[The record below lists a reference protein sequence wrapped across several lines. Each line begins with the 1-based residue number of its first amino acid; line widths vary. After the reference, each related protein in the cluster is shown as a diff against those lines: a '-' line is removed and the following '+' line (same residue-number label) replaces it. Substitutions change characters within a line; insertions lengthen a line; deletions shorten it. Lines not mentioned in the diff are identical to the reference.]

1 MTGITVNLY
10 LDDGDGV
17 FEPGSGDVLV
27 RATASDST
35 GGYFFAN
42 LDPGTYWA
50 QTAHPMN
57 YSTTSPNPVGPIE
70 LSAGEFEKADFGL
83 IEYF

>member
-27 RATASDST
+27 GATASDQT

-50 QTAHPMN
+50 QTAHPIN
-57 YSTTSPNPVGPIE
+57 YSTTSPNPFGPIV